1 MDQYLNYQDLELA
14 FGPGRN
20 FANKLWNAGRFALM
34 TLGDA
39 ERVAV
44 DDVRGSLE
52 LADRWILSRL
62 SKATAEVTAGM
73 ERFRF
78 QDAGQRAYDFVWGDL
93 ADWYLEMAKPRLYGD
108 MGDASRNAARAVLA
122 EVLDRS
128 MRLLHPIMPFITET
142 VWQRLPR
149 ASGDAA
155 SLMVSRWP
163 EPVADW
169 EDAAAE
175 AAFAELQD
183 VVVETRRMRQE
194 YGIQPGVRVPLRAVT
209 ASPDVQAMLDAS
221 RRALGDLARVDELSF
236 GAANGEV
243 GASAVLRSGTE
254 LFLPLAGVIDLDRER
269 KRLRDEATRLEGLA
283 TGTEKKLANEGFVAK
298 APAEEVEREREKLAG
313 YREQVEKLRG
323 KLAALEGVQ

>member
-1 MDQYLNYQDLELA
+1 
-14 FGPGRN
+14 
-20 FANKLWNAGRFALM
+20 M

-39 ERVAV
+39 PRVPVASV
-44 DDVRGSLE
+44 ANDLE

-62 SKATAEVTAGM
+62 SNATADVTAAL

-78 QDAGQRAYDFVWGDL
+78 QDAGLRAYDFVWGDL

-108 MGDASRNAARAVLA
+108 MGEPSRNAARAVLA

-149 ASGDAA
+149 AEGDAP
-155 SLMVSRWP
+155 SLMVSAWP
-163 EPVADW
+163 EPVAAWD
-169 EDAAAE
+169 DAAAE
-175 AAFAELQD
+175 AAFAELQE
-183 VVVETRRMRQE
+183 VVVEVRRMRQE
-194 YGIQPGVRVPLRAVT
+194 YGIQPGVRVPLRAVP
-209 ASPDVQAMLDAS
+209 ASDAVRAMLDAS
-221 RRALGDLARVDELSF
+221 RRALSDLARVDDLSF

-269 KRLRDEATRLEGLA
+269 KRLRDEADKLEGLA
-283 TGTEKKLANEGFVAK
+283 NGTEKKLANESFVAR
-298 APAEEVEREREKLAG
+298 APAEVVEREREKLAG

-323 KLAALEGVQ
+323 KLAALEGVS